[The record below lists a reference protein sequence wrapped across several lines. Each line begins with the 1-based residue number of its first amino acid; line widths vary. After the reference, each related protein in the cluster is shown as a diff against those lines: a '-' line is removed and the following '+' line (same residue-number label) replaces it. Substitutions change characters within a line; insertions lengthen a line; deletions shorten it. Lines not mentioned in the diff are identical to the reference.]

1 MAQAVSNYEIDA
13 DDVLEEAPLLDDEAE
28 SVEAGPSN
36 AYSREVILCIF
47 ICVVLIVCFEI
58 GFTLQVAPLNKVLE
72 SIICKNYFPELA
84 SLDLHAMAD
93 DQRCKSNDVQGT
105 LATLRGWQLV
115 TEILPGLL
123 TTIFYGF
130 LADKYGRKKILLVS
144 VVGIILNFIA
154 YAVICWFSNI
164 LSVWLTLV
172 TPMVMFVGGGSV
184 VATSLV
190 FTVASDVAHES
201 QRATTFFIIGAA
213 SLSGDLVAAPISS
226 ILMERNVWI
235 PIVLGILIMVVG
247 WFGILFLPETLHFR
261 TGGKI
266 PEDLETPS
274 TTKDNTEHTILDRIK
289 TTASQMVAAVSGY
302 IWGDTKVAL
311 LMLTLL
317 LTSLGRY
324 AGELKLQYAT
334 KKFHWTWAQAGY
346 LIFLKAVCSLVLL
359 VVLLPSASHILTSKY
374 SFTVKAK
381 DLWLARV
388 SSILALLGAFLIAF
402 SPSSPIMV
410 FGIIIFSIG
419 SAYGLIV
426 RSLLASMVEP
436 HHIGTLFNTISL
448 LQTAGSIIAGPL
460 LANTFK
466 LGLKLDGI
474 WIGLPFMV
482 AGCLLSFA
490 AVVIWTITVTTKSV
504 AGQEDVIL
512 DSDITQ

>member
-1 MAQAVSNYEIDA
+1 MAQAISDYEIDA

-28 SVEAGPSN
+28 SVEAGPSS
-36 AYSREVILCIF
+36 AYSSEVILCIF

-58 GFTLQVAPLNKVLE
+58 GFTLQIAPLNKVLE
-72 SIICKNYFPELA
+72 SIICKNYFPELT
-84 SLDLHAMAD
+84 SLDLNAMAD
-93 DQRCKSNDVQGT
+93 DQRCKNNDVQGT
-105 LATLRGWQLV
+105 LAMLRGWQLV

-130 LADKYGRKKILLVS
+130 LADKHGRKIILLLS
-144 VVGIILNFIA
+144 VGGIILNFIA

-164 LSVWLTLV
+164 FSVWLTLV
-172 TPMVMFVGGGSV
+172 TPMIMFVGGGSV

-190 FTVASDVAHES
+190 FTVAADVAHES
-201 QRATTFFIIGAA
+201 QR
-213 SLSGDLVAAPISS
+213 
-226 ILMERNVWI
+226 
-235 PIVLGILIMVVG
+235 
-247 WFGILFLPETLHFR
+247 
-261 TGGKI
+261 TGGRI
-266 PEDLETPS
+266 PEDLETPP
-274 TTKDNTEHTILDRIK
+274 TTKDNTQHTLLDRIK
-289 TTASQMVAAVSGY
+289 TTASQLVAAVFGY
-302 IWGDTKVAL
+302 IWGDTKIAL
-311 LMLTLL
+311 LMLTIL

-346 LIFLKAVCSLVLL
+346 LISVKAVCSLILL
-359 VVLLPSASHILTSKY
+359 VVLLPSASHILTNKY

-402 SPSSPIMV
+402 SPRSPMMV
-410 FGIIIFSIG
+410 LGIIIFSIG

-466 LGLKLDGI
+466 LGLKMDGI
-474 WIGLPFMV
+474 WIGLPFMI

-490 AVVIWTITVTTKSV
+490 AVVIWSITVTTKSV
-504 AGQEDVIL
+504 AGQDDVIL
-512 DSDITQ
+512 DSEIAQ